1 MLFGTLG
8 TEKEEAVRETIHRHV
23 DMYLEDEVQHLAA
36 QRQRFGT
43 WLNLADCQ
51 EGLAHIL
58 THLDLAVHMQIRLAE
73 GKR

>member
-43 WLNLADCQ
+43 
-51 EGLAHIL
+51 
-58 THLDLAVHMQIRLAE
+58 
-73 GKR
+73 